1 MFSMRLSPIYSWFL
15 EVLAI
20 ALLAHQ
26 FTQPGAIANPSTPE
40 PVNSPPST
48 TDWRSPK
55 GLVDEVWQIVDRA
68 YIDGKLNQQDWNAI
82 RQRYLNRSYGS
93 YEDAYPAIREMLK
106 LLGDPFTAFYDPVA
120 YQNLQN
126 TTANI
131 TQTGLKFINDGET
144 QAVTIIQVSENS
156 PAQKAGILPQDI
168 ITAIDGKPVERK
180 AFSEV
185 LTLLQGNLGTYVTLG
200 ILRNGQPLTFRIQR
214 AQIEIIPVRYRV
226 EETAFGRVGYIRLL
240 QFSSQTAEDMKAAIE
255 ALEKQNV
262 KGYVFDLRSNPGGL
276 LFASIEISRM
286 WLDRG
291 IIFSMIQRDGI
302 QDQNKANNS
311 ALTQKPLVILING
324 DSASASE
331 IVAAALQEN
340 QRATLVG
347 TRTKGYNSIQSVKTL
362 ENGSG
367 LAVTVAKWLTPR
379 GRDINRTGLNPDVV
393 VELTNSQQQN
403 LFRDGKIGTIAD
415 PQFAKALEM
424 LNQKLRTSR

>member
-1 MFSMRLSPIYSWFL
+1 MRLSPIYSRFL
-15 EVLAI
+15 KLLAI
-20 ALLAHQ
+20 ALVANQ
-26 FTQPGAIANPSTPE
+26 FMPPGAIANPSTPE
-40 PVNSPPST
+40 PVNSPTST
-48 TDWRSPK
+48 TDWGSPK
-55 GLVDEVWQIVDRA
+55 ALVDEVWQIVDRA
-68 YIDGKLNQQDWNAI
+68 YIDGKFNQQDWNAI

-106 LLGDPFTAFYDPVA
+106 LLGDTFTVFYAPVT

-131 TQTGLKFINDGET
+131 TQTGLKFINDRET
-144 QAVTIIQVSENS
+144 QAVTIIQVIENS

-168 ITAIDGKPVERK
+168 ITTIDGKPVERK
-180 AFSEV
+180 AFYEV
-185 LTLLQGNLGTYVTLG
+185 MTLLEGNLETYVTIG

-214 AQIEIIPVRYRV
+214 AKIEIIPLRYRV
-226 EETAFGRVGYIRLL
+226 EETAFGRVGYIRLVE
-240 QFSSQTAEDMKAAIE
+240 FSSKTAENMKAAIE

-276 LFASIEISRM
+276 LFASIEMTRM

-291 IIFSMIQRDGI
+291 IIISMIQRDGI
-302 QDQNKANNS
+302 QDQNKANNR

-340 QRATLVG
+340 KRATLVG
-347 TRTKGYNSIQSVKTL
+347 TRTKGYNSIQSVRPVG
-362 ENGSG
+362 NRAG
-367 LAVTVAKWLTPR
+367 LAVTIAKWLTPT
-379 GRDINRTGLNPDVV
+379 GRDINRTGINPDVV

-403 LFRDGKIGTIAD
+403 LFRDGKIGTTAD
-415 PQFAKALEM
+415 PQFAKALEI
-424 LNQKLRTSR
+424 LTQKLRNPK